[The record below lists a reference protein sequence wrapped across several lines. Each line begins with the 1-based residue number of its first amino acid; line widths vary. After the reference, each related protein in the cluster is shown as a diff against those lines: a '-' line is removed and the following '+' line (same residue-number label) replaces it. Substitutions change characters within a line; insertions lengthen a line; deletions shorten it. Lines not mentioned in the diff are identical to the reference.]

1 MKSKVSKVVE
11 AEPEQDI
18 IELEEYYHEA
28 DPMCAI
34 SVIEHEISYLQLMC
48 KKLKGDDLDFFKSK
62 IESLEFSKQSL
73 ETNVSTGIITPDK
86 YIKSVK
92 VYKK

>member
-1 MKSKVSKVVE
+1 MKSQVSKVVE

-48 KKLKGDDLDFFKSK
+48 KKFKGDDLDFFKSK
-62 IESLEFSKQSL
+62 IESLEFSK
-73 ETNVSTGIITPDK
+73 
-86 YIKSVK
+86 
-92 VYKK
+92 